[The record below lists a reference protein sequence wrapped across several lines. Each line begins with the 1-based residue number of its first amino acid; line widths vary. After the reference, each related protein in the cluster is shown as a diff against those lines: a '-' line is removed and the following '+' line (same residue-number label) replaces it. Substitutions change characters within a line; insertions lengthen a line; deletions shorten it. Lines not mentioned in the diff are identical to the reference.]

1 MDRNKVDQLQ
11 RALLQEAMD
20 DGEKRWRGRQF
31 RMILV
36 RNAVMLIGMFLID
49 RVLAGRAWMRA
60 DILALAVL
68 LGIFVLEAYLE
79 AKWRWQDVTKKFGN
93 LQP

>member
-1 MDRNKVDQLQ
+1 MRRDKVDQLQ

-20 DGEKRWRGRQF
+20 NGQKRWRSRQF
-31 RMILV
+31 RLNLV
-36 RNAVMLIGMFLID
+36 RNVVILVGLFVID
-49 RVLAGRAWMRA
+49 RVDRAWMRA

-68 LGIFVLEAYLE
+68 LGVFVLEAYLE
-79 AKWRWQDVTKKFGN
+79 AKWRWQDLTKKFGK